1 VLGLA
6 KNGPVVGGV
15 ADNLPAASGLTDP
28 LGSVTGKFGGRSE
41 RRDAG
46 LDVSALTSILSMLAN
61 LLDTVLG
68 FTPTVPALSGA
79 TDKAWVNPAAVTVI
93 PLGGLSVVRGGS
105 LRARQ
110 SLNALGSVGS
120 LGSIAKIATQA
131 VKPIAAA
138 SQPAPQAAQPAVQ
151 AAQPAPQAAQP
162 AVQAAQP
169 AVEAAAPVLSAI
181 TPITDAVQLDLIK
194 DLLQILSTI
203 IGPDLGATGLPVV
216 KRFDLVSPIS
226 RARVLAPRS

>member
-6 KNGPVVGGV
+6 KNGPVVGGI
-15 ADNLPAASGLTDP
+15 ADNLPAASRLTDP

-46 LDVSALTSILSMLAN
+46 LDVSALTSILFMLAN

-79 TDKAWVNPAAVTVI
+79 TDKVWVNPAAVTAI

-120 LGSIAKIATQA
+120 LGSIAKLATQA

-151 AAQPAPQAAQP
+151 
-162 AVQAAQP
+162 
-169 AVEAAAPVLSAI
+169 AAAPVLSAI

>member
-1 VLGLA
+1 LVETVLGLA

-15 ADNLPAASGLTDP
+15 ADNLPAASRLTDP

-46 LDVSALTSILSMLAN
+46 LDVSALTSILFMLAN

-79 TDKAWVNPAAVTVI
+79 TDKVWVNPAAVTAI

-120 LGSIAKIATQA
+120 LGSIAKLATQA

-151 AAQPAPQAAQP
+151 
-162 AVQAAQP
+162 
-169 AVEAAAPVLSAI
+169 AAAPVLSAI

>member
-1 VLGLA
+1 LVETVLGLA
-6 KNGPVVGGV
+6 KNGPVVGGI
-15 ADNLPAASGLTDP
+15 ADNLPAASRLTDP

-46 LDVSALTSILSMLAN
+46 LDVSALTSILFMLAN

-79 TDKAWVNPAAVTVI
+79 TDKVWVNPAAVTAI

-120 LGSIAKIATQA
+120 LGSIAKLATQA

-138 SQPAPQAAQPAVQ
+138 S
-151 AAQPAPQAAQP
+151 QPAPQAAQP

>member
-1 VLGLA
+1 LVETVLGLA

-15 ADNLPAASGLTDP
+15 ADNLPAASRLTDP

-46 LDVSALTSILSMLAN
+46 LDVSALTSILFMLAN

-79 TDKAWVNPAAVTVI
+79 TDKVWVNPAAVTAI

-120 LGSIAKIATQA
+120 LGSIAKLATQA

-138 SQPAPQAAQPAVQ
+138 SQPAP
-151 AAQPAPQAAQP
+151 
-162 AVQAAQP
+162 QAAQP

>member
-1 VLGLA
+1 LVETVLGLA
-6 KNGPVVGGV
+6 KNGPVVGGI
-15 ADNLPAASGLTDP
+15 ADNLPAASRLTDP

-46 LDVSALTSILSMLAN
+46 LDVSALTSILFMLAN

-79 TDKAWVNPAAVTVI
+79 TDKVWVNPAAVTAI

-120 LGSIAKIATQA
+120 LGSIAKLATQA

-151 AAQPAPQAAQP
+151 
-162 AVQAAQP
+162 
-169 AVEAAAPVLSAI
+169 AAAPVLSAI